1 MADFSLC
8 KNYLCPMSENCDRF
22 TTKPDHYYQSYSE
35 FEPDDDGNCDYFIE
49 NKKFKTEE
57 YEGESDF

>member
-1 MADFSLC
+1 
-8 KNYLCPMSENCDRF
+8 MSENCERF

-35 FEPDDDGNCDYFIE
+35 FEPDDDGNCDYFIT